1 MEPKGFKR
9 LGLGLALSL
18 AIAMPV
24 SALAQTGMY
33 GGGAG
38 YGGGMMG
45 GGGQG
50 FGMMGGGS
58 RNDRPVSEGW
68 GGQVWD
74 YVKVQQYLKASSEY
88 GRADPAAH
96 TVRFSGH
103 EVIIDMTAVQP
114 GHDDGTF
121 EVHDI
126 ANPTLV
132 VPQGAVVHL
141 NLVNMDYGKDMEHGV
156 IITPAGP
163 PYAYMSMMQ
172 TGPGFAGV
180 MPLLPWRNADDL
192 TKADYAAQGTTF
204 VASRPGT
211 YWYVCPTPGHAKKG
225 MYGKFVVEGSS

>member
-1 MEPKGFKR
+1 MKTKGLKR
-9 LGLGLALSL
+9 LGAGLALSL
-18 AIAMPV
+18 AVVMPM
-24 SALAQTGMY
+24 SALAQAGMY

-38 YGGGMMG
+38 YGGGMREG
-45 GGGQG
+45 Y
-50 FGMMGGGS
+50 GMMGGGS

-68 GGQVWD
+68 GGRMWD
-74 YVKVQQYLKASSEY
+74 YAKVRQYLKASSEY
-88 GRADPAAH
+88 GRADPVAR

-180 MPLLPWRNADDL
+180 MPLLPWRNADEL
-192 TKADYAAQGTTF
+192 TKADYAALGTTF
-204 VASRPGT
+204 VARRPGT

-225 MYGKFVVEGSS
+225 MYGKFIVEGSS

>member
-1 MEPKGFKR
+1 MKTKGMKK
-9 LGLGLALSL
+9 LGAGLALGLAV
-18 AIAMPV
+18 AMPV
-24 SALAQTGMY
+24 SALAQGMY

-45 GGGQG
+45 GGAGY
-50 FGMMGGGS
+50 GMMGGGAQ
-58 RNDRPVSEGW
+58 NDRPVSEGW

-74 YVKVQQYLKASSEY
+74 YAKVQQYLKASSEY
-88 GRADPAAH
+88 GQADQASQ
-96 TVRFSGH
+96 TVRFAGRQ
-103 EVIIDMTAVQP
+103 VIIDMTAVQP

-172 TGPGFAGV
+172 TGPGLAGV
-180 MPLLPWRNADDL
+180 MPLLPWRNADNV
-192 TKADYAAQGTTF
+192 TQADYAALGTTF
-204 VASRPGT
+204 VAQRPGT

-225 MYGKFVVEGSS
+225 MYGKFIVEGSS